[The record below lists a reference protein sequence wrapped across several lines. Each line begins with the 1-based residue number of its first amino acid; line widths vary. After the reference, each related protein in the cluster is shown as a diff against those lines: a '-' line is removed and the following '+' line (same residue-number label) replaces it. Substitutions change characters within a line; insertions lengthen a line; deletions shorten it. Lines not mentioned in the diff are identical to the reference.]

1 MSVFGGHVD
10 ISVANDDG
18 EYDEQLDRERI
29 DQSRVENLRF
39 KCLYFIKINK
49 INPLLWLKRK
59 QRIVNHNNF

>member
-29 DQSRVENLRF
+29 DQLRVEITFNCFYIYLF
-39 KCLYFIKINK
+39 FY
-49 INPLLWLKRK
+49 
-59 QRIVNHNNF
+59 

>member
-29 DQSRVENLRF
+29 DQLRVENLRF
-39 KCLYFIKINK
+39 RCLKILYIYFLSI
-49 INPLLWLKRK
+49 
-59 QRIVNHNNF
+59 

>member
-29 DQSRVENLRF
+29 DQLRVENLRF
-39 KCLYFIKINK
+39 KCFYIVYMYCILYIYF
-49 INPLLWLKRK
+49 LL
-59 QRIVNHNNF
+59 I